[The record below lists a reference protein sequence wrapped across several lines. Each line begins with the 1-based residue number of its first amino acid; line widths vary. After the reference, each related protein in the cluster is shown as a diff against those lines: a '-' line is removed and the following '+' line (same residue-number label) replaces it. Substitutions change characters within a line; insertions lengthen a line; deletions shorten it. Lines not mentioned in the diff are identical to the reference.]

1 MNLTMHELQ
10 ISPVAV
16 TRTIPNAELHLLP
29 KNLQIQV
36 VNNEVREAVCCMV
49 SYFAVAAHPVHIK
62 LHRRYPKD
70 WWQAFRRRW
79 CPRWWLARHPVHYST
94 IDINRTIYTHVCP
107 HLPVDRSG
115 RHVTWV
121 TEMSDNLEKVP

>member
-49 SYFAVAAHPVHIK
+49 SYSLGIQSTTVPSTSTARSTLTSAHT
-62 LHRRYPKD
+62 
-70 WWQAFRRRW
+70 
-79 CPRWWLARHPVHYST
+79 C
-94 IDINRTIYTHVCP
+94 
-107 HLPVDRSG
+107 RSIG
-115 RHVTWV
+115 RADT
-121 TEMSDNLEKVP
+121 